1 MKEPNKI
8 YKRFLLYGI
17 AASLLGVASHLFL
30 AIYFLPTWGN
40 AWTAFV
46 MLGINIL
53 LLVFWFWHIDII
65 VSQPVLHLQETI
77 KRLKDGE
84 TDTFTSSLLSR
95 EDEIG
100 ALSRTFQE
108 FAIQKKEQI
117 QKISD
122 TTAKET
128 AYRTRQTM
136 KEEIC
141 RSALPQVLPDIP
153 SRSTFSVAGFVEQG
167 AGEDCQFYDYFY
179 IDPGLL
185 CIVLG
190 QILGGGIEEAL
201 YMVVAQTTIRSRL
214 RQGRS
219 LEQTMAD
226 VNEQLYDL
234 GSSFCLNALV
244 AVLSTSDG
252 RLTYVNA
259 GQQQPLFMRNEERYE
274 WLDSPIYAPLGMNE
288 KVSYRSIELRL
299 KQGDQIFLHTL
310 NGDELKNQ
318 SGVAYAERRL
328 QEDLNVSRSQ
338 AFSGEDLLQFLRKQ
352 IQSYCPDNRRYG
364 FSMLSLLYCK
374 GDKELA
380 HCDVPA
386 YPTFSNTVTAFL
398 KSQFEENH
406 INKRHYARQA
416 VIIDE
421 IFALCCRQAEPDSH
435 IVVECGVAPD
445 AQMVTIRIA
454 AILNGVNPL
463 ENAEWAKDAV
473 KFIENHADYVTFK
486 AGEEKDTITVVSFL
500 EE

>member
-1 MKEPNKI
+1 MKEPNKL

-17 AASLLGVASHLFL
+17 AASLLSVASHLFL
-30 AIYFLPTWGN
+30 AIYFLPLWGN
-40 AWTAFV
+40 AWTAFI
-46 MLGINIL
+46 MLGVSIL
-53 LLVFWFWHIDII
+53 LLFFWLWHIHII
-65 VSQPVLHLQETI
+65 VSQPILQFQEQI
-77 KRLKDGE
+77 KRLTDGE
-84 TDTFTSSLLSR
+84 TDTFHSSLLGR

-100 ALSRTFQE
+100 ALAQTFQD
-108 FAIQKKEQI
+108 FAKQKKEQI
-117 QKISD
+117 QKISA
-122 TTAKET
+122 TTEQET
-128 AYRTRQTM
+128 VRLTRQTM
-136 KEEIC
+136 KDEIC
-141 RSALPQVLPDIP
+141 RSALPLSLPDLP
-153 SRSTFSVAGFVEQG
+153 SRSTFSVAGLVEPG
-167 AGEDCQFYDYFY
+167 AGQDCQFYDYFY

-185 CIVLG
+185 CVVLG
-190 QILGGGIEEAL
+190 QIPGGSIEEAL
-201 YMVVAQTTIRSRL
+201 YMVVAQATIRSRL

-226 VNEQLYDL
+226 VNEQLYEL
-234 GSSFCLNALV
+234 SSSFCLNALV

-310 NGDELKNQ
+310 NSDELKNQ
-318 SGVAYAERRL
+318 SNMAYTERQL
-328 QEDLNVSRSQ
+328 QEDLNVSRNQ
-338 AFSGEDLLQFLRKQ
+338 ALNGNDLLQFLHQK
-352 IQSYCPDNRRYG
+352 IQSYCPENHQYG

-374 GDKELA
+374 GNKELA

-386 YPTFSNTVTAFL
+386 YPAYANDVTAFL

-421 IFALCCRQAEPDSH
+421 IFALCCHQAVPDSH
-435 IVVECGVAPD
+435 IIVECGIAPD
-445 AQMVTIRIA
+445 AQMVNIRVA
-454 AILNGVNPL
+454 AALEGVNPL
-463 ENAEWAKDAV
+463 ENAEWAESAV
-473 KFIENHADYVTFK
+473 KFIENNADYVTFK
-486 AGEEKDTITVVSFL
+486 AGEDKDTITVVSFL